1 MIELSNKENKLIV
14 GASIARGDFV
24 LMKCYIKYWRNYS
37 SKCHG
42 LTLELIAIKQIIKG
56 KSIIKDNYNYHRFI
70 I

>member
-1 MIELSNKENKLIV
+1 MIEVSNKENKFIV
-14 GASIARGDFV
+14 GASITGGNFV
-24 LMKCYIKYWRNYS
+24 LVKCYIKYWRHYI